1 MTPTDEQLMAAYRGG
16 DVTAF
21 DTLYERYRGAV
32 YRFVHRQLDDAHDP
46 DSVFQDVWMKVIRY
60 QAQWHDEKPFK
71 PWLFAIA
78 NNTLIDATR
87 RRKHQPQGSDDSVIE
102 LQAPHHPPD
111 RWQHIRDCIDR
122 LLALLESLPDT
133 QRTAF
138 LLKEEAGLTLQ
149 EIAEVA
155 EVGRETIK
163 SRLRYALQSIRRGL
177 EGCEHA

>member
-1 MTPTDEQLMAAYRGG
+1 MAAYRGG
-16 DVTAF
+16 DISAF
-21 DTLYERYRGAV
+21 DALYTRHRGAV
-32 YRFVHRQLDDAHDP
+32 YRFVRRQLSEALDP
-46 DSVFQDVWMKVIRY
+46 DSVFQDIWLKVIRHRDN
-60 QAQWHDEKPFK
+60 WRNDRPFK

-78 NNTLIDATR
+78 QNTVIDATR
-87 RRKHQPQGSDDSVIE
+87 RQKRQPQSTDDSVTE
-102 LQAPHHPPD
+102 LPTPHHEPD

-122 LLALLESLPDT
+122 LLALLGTLPDA

-163 SRLRYALQSIRRGL
+163 SRLRYALQTIRRGL